1 MKTCFKAEMNGCR
14 QPVMKGQIIMETTI
28 AAISTAMSASGI
40 GIVRMSGP
48 ESMDVISRIYRSK
61 NGGKNIK
68 EVKSHTIHYGYIF
81 DGEEVVDEVLV
92 MVMRAPRTYTGEDTV
107 EIDCHG
113 GVYAMK
119 KVLETVLRNGA
130 QIAEPGEFT
139 KRAFLNGRLDLSQA
153 EAVMDV
159 IQAKS
164 AVALK
169 SSLQQLK
176 GSVLR
181 AIKEIRSSILYQ
193 IAFIESALD
202 DPEHISLE
210 GYPEKLRKI
219 VDEEYEKVE
228 TLLKSADDGRMIQ
241 EGIKTV
247 ILGKPNAGKSSLLN
261 FLVGEDRAI
270 VTDIAGTTRDTLEE
284 YISLHGISLRIVD
297 TAGIRETEDV
307 VEKIGVGKAKKMAED
322 ADLILY
328 VVDSSLPLDENDREI
343 MELLGGRKSIVI
355 YNKTDLESAVD
366 IKELE
371 EKTGSPVI
379 PVSVVE
385 ETGITELEETIKK
398 MFFRGE
404 ISFDDEV
411 YITNARHKTALEEA
425 LESLKMVRESIE
437 TGMSEDFFS
446 IDLMSAYES
455 LGKIVGESVG
465 EDLVNEIFSRFC
477 VGK

>member
-284 YISLHGISLRIVD
+284 YISLHGISLRIID

-355 YNKTDLESAVD
+355 YNKTDLESVVD
-366 IKELE
+366 IKELK

-437 TGMSEDFFS
+437 MGMSEDFFS

-455 LGKIVGESVG
+455 LGNIVGESVG

>member
-1 MKTCFKAEMNGCR
+1 
-14 QPVMKGQIIMETTI
+14 METTI

-40 GIVRMSGP
+40 GIVRISG
-48 ESMDVISRIYRSK
+48 EDAMNVIARIYRSK
-61 NGGKNIK
+61 NGRKNIK
-68 EVKSHTIHYGYIF
+68 EVKTHTIHYGYIY
-81 DGEEVVDEVLV
+81 DGDETVDEVLV
-92 MVMRAPRTYTGEDTV
+92 MVMRGPKTYTGEDTV

-119 KVLETVLRNGA
+119 RVLETVLKNGA
-130 QIAEPGEFT
+130 QVAEPGEFT

-164 AVALK
+164 EVALK
-169 SSLQQLK
+169 SSVEQLK

-181 AIKEIRSSILYQ
+181 AVKEIRGKLLHH
-193 IAFIESALD
+193 IAYIETALD
-202 DPEHISLE
+202 DPEHFDLE
-210 GYPEKLRKI
+210 GYPQELLE
-219 VDEEYEKVE
+219 VAEEQKKKVQK
-228 TLLKSADDGRMIQ
+228 LLKSADDGKMIQ
-241 EGIKTV
+241 EGIRTV

-270 VTDIAGTTRDTLEE
+270 VTEIAGTTRDTLEE
-284 YISLHGISLRIVD
+284 YISLHGISLRIID

-307 VEKIGVGKAKKMAED
+307 VEKIGVEKARQMAEK

-328 VVDSSLPLDENDREI
+328 VVDSSQPLDENDKEI
-343 MELLGGRKSIVI
+343 MDLLRGRKSIVI
-355 YNKTDLESAVD
+355 YNKTDLASAVD
-366 IKELE
+366 MGRLR
-371 EKTGSPVI
+371 EKTGSQVI

-385 ETGITELEETIKK
+385 ETGIEDLEKSIRE
-398 MFFRGE
+398 MFFQGE

-425 LESLKMVRESIE
+425 EKSLEMVTESIE
-437 TGMSEDFFS
+437 AGMPEDFFS
-446 IDLMSAYES
+446 IDLMGAYEA
-455 LGKIVGESVG
+455 LGRILGESLG
-465 EDLVNEIFSRFC
+465 EDLVNEIFSKFC

>member
-366 IKELE
+366 IKKLK

>member
-1 MKTCFKAEMNGCR
+1 
-14 QPVMKGQIIMETTI
+14 METTI

-181 AIKEIRSSILYQ
+181 AVKEIRSAILYQ

-411 YITNARHKTALEEA
+411 YITNARHKIALEEA
-425 LESLKMVRESIE
+425 LESLKMVGESIE

>member
-1 MKTCFKAEMNGCR
+1 
-14 QPVMKGQIIMETTI
+14 MKGQIIMETTI

-284 YISLHGISLRIVD
+284 YISLHGISLRIID

-366 IKELE
+366 IKELK